1 MANIEEITSKNTKAE
16 IFEALQEALKRE
28 KELSKIKS
36 NPIKE
41 EKQVHIKDVVEK
53 TKINVEQNIFSVE
66 LNNKFKDLEEAIIL
80 EEERLKNLY
89 GLEKE
94 MQDITVAVNAGKDCI
109 IKIEAEKQE
118 KLREFESKIKDLEN
132 TFKQK
137 SIDLQNEYDEK
148 SKCLKVERE
157 RDIEEYT
164 YKLKRDREKENNC
177 WEDEKIKREAELAKK
192 EKETEELYNDASSK
206 VDYLKELEEKVSQI
220 PELLKIEYEKG
231 KNETIEKLN
240 LEYEHQKALALK
252 DYESSLNRQN
262 DKIET
267 LTSEIAKMS
276 KQNNVLQEKLDN
288 AYMEIKEL
296 ATKTVESASGVK
308 IIGNSGVDGK

>member
-53 TKINVEQNIFSVE
+53 TKINVEQNIFSDE
-66 LNNKFKDLEEAIIL
+66 LNNKFKDLEEAILL

-118 KLREFESKIKDLEN
+118 KLRELESKIKDLEN

-137 SIDLQNEYDEK
+137 SIDLQKEYDEK
-148 SKCLKVERE
+148 SNCLKVERE

-206 VDYLKELEEKVSQI
+206 VEYLKELEEKVSQI

-267 LTSEIAKMS
+267 LTSEIVKMS

>member
-1 MANIEEITSKNTKAE
+1 MANVEEITSKNTKAE

-36 NPIKE
+36 NPVKE
-41 EKQVHIKDVVEK
+41 EEQVHIKEVVEK
-53 TKINVEQNIFSVE
+53 TKSNVEQNIFSVE
-66 LNNKFKDLEEAIIL
+66 LNKKFRELEEAISF

-89 GLEKE
+89 GIEKE
-94 MQDITVAVNAGKDCI
+94 MQDITIAVNAGKDCI

-118 KLREFESKIKDLEN
+118 KLSELETKIKELED

-137 SIDLQNEYDEK
+137 NIDLQKEYDEK
-148 SKCLKVERE
+148 SKNLKVERE

-164 YKLKRDREKENNC
+164 YKLKREREKENNC
-177 WEDEKIKREAELAKK
+177 WEDEKAKREAELAKK
-192 EKETEELYNDASSK
+192 ELETEELYNDASNK
-206 VDYLKELEEKVSQI
+206 VEYLKELEEKVSQI

-231 KNETIEKLN
+231 KTEATEKLN

-262 DKIET
+262 DKIEA
-267 LTSEIAKMS
+267 LTSELAKTS
-276 KQNNVLQEKLDN
+276 KQNNTLQEKLDN

-308 IIGNSGVDGK
+308 IIGNSTVDGK

>member
-53 TKINVEQNIFSVE
+53 TKVNVEQNIFSDE
-66 LNNKFKDLEEAIIL
+66 LNNKFKDLEEAILL

-118 KLREFESKIKDLEN
+118 KLRELESEIKDLEN

-137 SIDLQNEYDEK
+137 SIDLQKEYDEK
-148 SKCLKVERE
+148 SNCLKVERE

-177 WEDEKIKREAELAKK
+177 WEDEKIKREAELTKK

-206 VDYLKELEEKVSQI
+206 VEYLKELEEKVSQI

-267 LTSEIAKMS
+267 LTSEIANMS